1 MFKFRALTGFE
12 RIDGDDQRFEVTP
25 AEYFVA
31 FTGDWLIRKS
41 FRVSHS
47 LRYRSDARWNL
58 RSSDPMVVKG
68 DWFWDV
74 TFEQMFP
81 KYGLSFT
88 GSLIHVLA
96 DEVIQVPG
104 ADYDR
109 VRIVCSIRKTF

>member
-1 MFKFRALTGFE
+1 MFSFKALGGFE
-12 RIDGDDQRFEVTP
+12 HLEGAEDEIEVTP
-25 AEYFVA
+25 AEFFVSFSA
-31 FTGDWLIRKS
+31 DWLLFKS
-41 FRVSHS
+41 FRISHS
-47 LRYRSDARWNL
+47 LRYRSDAAWHL
-58 RSSDPMVVKG
+58 RSSDPLMVKG
-68 DWFWDV
+68 DWFWDA

-109 VRIVCSIRKTF
+109 VRIVCYIRKTF